1 MEITKSGLG
10 MEWHTLQNNYEQY
23 EKSGLF
29 IKLTCTVLF
38 AVGFAMGL
46 SGFWIS
52 ALVLLLW
59 VQEAIFRT
67 YQARLGARLLHVEA
81 MLKQSAETRSGDAFQ
96 LHTEWLSSRPGF
108 TGLLAEY
115 GVSACRPTVAF
126 PYFVLLV
133 LAWLP

>member
-1 MEITKSGLG
+1 MEITMSGLR

-29 IKLTCTVLF
+29 IKLTCIVLF
-38 AVGFAMGL
+38 AIGFTMSV

-67 YQARLGARLLHVEA
+67 YQARLGVRLLRVEA
-81 MLKQSAETRSGDAFQ
+81 MLKQGAEARTGDAFQ
-96 LHTEWLSSRPGF
+96 LHTEWLSGRPNF
-108 TGLLAEY
+108 TGLLTEY
-115 GVSACRPTVAF
+115 GMSACRPTVAF
-126 PYFVLLV
+126 PYFVLFV